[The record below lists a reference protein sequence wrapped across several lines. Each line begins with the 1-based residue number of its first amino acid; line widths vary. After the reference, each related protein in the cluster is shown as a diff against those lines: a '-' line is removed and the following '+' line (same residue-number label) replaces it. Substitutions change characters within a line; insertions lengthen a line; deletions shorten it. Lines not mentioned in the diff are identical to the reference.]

1 MSYFSSSSQPSEV
14 GISPHFTD
22 ENLRPREIKAFVQGH
37 EASNPGK
44 LGSNMQMS
52 FCKTVFLAK
61 ISTLRK

>member
-1 MSYFSSSSQPSEV
+1 M

-37 EASNPGK
+37 EASNPGR